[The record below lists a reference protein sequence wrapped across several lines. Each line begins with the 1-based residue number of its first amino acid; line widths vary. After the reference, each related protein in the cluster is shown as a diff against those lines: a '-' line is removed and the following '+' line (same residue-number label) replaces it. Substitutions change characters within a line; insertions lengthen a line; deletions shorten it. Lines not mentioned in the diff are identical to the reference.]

1 MNCEALTSGFSF
13 LNSGSSSSTSK
24 YNSADVMDTI
34 PGATTPADINDA
46 LVLMFT
52 GPT

>member
-1 MNCEALTSGFSF
+1 
-13 LNSGSSSSTSK
+13 
-24 YNSADVMDTI
+24 MDTI

-52 GPT
+52 GPTRNKQ